1 LIEPDKTVETYDAQ
15 IKVEVDLL
23 PEPPKPERVPSLPVD
38 NIPHQ
43 DQGIAIDKVQV
54 SRNAFKLESQSQV
67 RSSMSKFVDQI
78 DSPDILLDGNTQ
90 VVNLLR
96 EIVAR

>member
-1 LIEPDKTVETYDAQ
+1 M
-15 IKVEVDLL
+15 
-23 PEPPKPERVPSLPVD
+23 PSLPVD

-54 SRNAFKLESQSQV
+54 SRNSFKLESQSQV
-67 RSSMSKFVDQI
+67 MSSMSKFVDQI